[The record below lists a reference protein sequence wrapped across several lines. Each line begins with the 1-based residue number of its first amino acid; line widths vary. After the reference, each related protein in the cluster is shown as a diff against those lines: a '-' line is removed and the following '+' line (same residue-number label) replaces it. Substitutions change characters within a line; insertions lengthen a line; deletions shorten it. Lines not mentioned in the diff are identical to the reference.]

1 MTEPEAAEGLVCD
14 TSVSEYALRAGFANN
29 SRQSPQT
36 WKKDAAKGMATGLE
50 NQGTGNCK
58 GSIPSSSVF
67 HPPEAEK
74 RGTVLITRQ

>member
-1 MTEPEAAEGLVCD
+1 
-14 TSVSEYALRAGFANN
+14 
-29 SRQSPQT
+29 
-36 WKKDAAKGMATGLE
+36 MATGLE